1 MNRLKDLVSPAVVL
15 VLANLEFLI
24 VVIILSL
31 LVWSIP
37 QSYRRHKERERQ
49 YSLRLTQQL
58 QLRPRPRQKRQP
70 QIEYF
75 RQQGARPPSS
85 EQLNFDPALCENC
98 RRFFRLPG
106 SGLRVTH
113 SETLSVL
120 RQNAMN
126 GCSVCALIN
135 RNFKDRPVAADE
147 PVTLT
152 IEDWCVSWH
161 LSSPYIDIWVKP
173 VTDDTSKSAPSLG
186 LCGCPEHIT
195 NAADCCRPHNASL
208 CLEPDA
214 GVPRRNQ

>member
-24 VVIILSL
+24 VVIIVSL
-31 LVWSIP
+31 LVWLIP
-37 QSYRRHKERERQ
+37 RRYRRHEERERQ

-58 QLRPRPRQKRQP
+58 QLRPRRKRQP
-70 QIEYF
+70 RIEYVS
-75 RQQGARPPSS
+75 QQESTPPSS
-85 EQLNFDPALCENC
+85 EQLNFDYALCENC

-106 SGLRVTH
+106 SELPQNVTH

-135 RNFKDRPVAADE
+135 RNLKDRPVAADE
-147 PVTLT
+147 PVTLN
-152 IEDWCVSWH
+152 IEDWCISWH
-161 LSSPYIDIWVKP
+161 LSSPYTDISVKP
-173 VTDDTSKSAPSLG
+173 VTDNTSKNTPSINISSYT
-186 LCGCPEHIT
+186 EHIT
-195 NAADCCRPHNASL
+195 NASDCYRPNNASW

-214 GVPRRNQ
+214 RLPRRH